1 MLWYSSQLPSV
12 GISHHYST
20 LNHNGLQQFNND
32 CYTLPN
38 EVGAAL

>member
-1 MLWYSSQLPSV
+1 MLRYSSQLPSA

-20 LNHNGLQQFNND
+20 WNHNGLQQFNND
-32 CYTLPN
+32 YNTLPN